1 MSTANRV
8 FVEISPHSLQL
19 AVIAGRRL
27 VACGDYAFD
36 EKEALAAFIAAHDVK
51 TVVLALVSPRQPFA
65 RLSGVEAV
73 TVRSEEGLL
82 ACAQAMSTGLT
93 APLSAVACDATS
105 GKAVDPA
112 GQEPWLIAGTTAESL
127 TAARDQLVALGL
139 PAPVLTALALPAQL
153 GTVVAA
159 LQDMPESAR
168 VAVLALGEND
178 SVFGLVSAGGV
189 GAVRSVAV
197 GYTQIFNAVQVELG
211 LKFRAAAP
219 KLFFNPSYD
228 FADAAERIAARL
240 AVTLQVAL
248 AEFPD
253 RPGILHVV
261 GLPEKQEWL
270 ALAMGQALGMSA
282 WTPDAAK
289 ICSQL
294 EMEIAAEITPKA
306 NTLRLVQL
314 AASSDATKAAWLP
327 FSLGNQPKPA
337 AAPMV
342 APAPAAVPIPAAVA
356 PKKPVVAPPA
366 AKPPVP
372 LAKPVAPVLPRPA
385 PKPVTAAAAPAKP
398 PARKV
403 PMASVVT
410 VPPTKEPAPVQAEA
424 ASVHVA
430 SSPKRP
436 WSIYGAVAAVVI
448 IVAVV
453 GGKFYADS
461 HAQAKE
467 LALRQIA
474 EKTRVET
481 ERVHRIAVE
490 KAEATLKINPVTGLP
505 AEWVS
510 EDIGLTTFAGSAGF
524 KQGAFRMTGF
534 GRNIGNFK
542 DSFLF
547 DYVPLAGDGVVTVR
561 LTAITDASRAAK
573 VGLMMRGSLDDGASH
588 VSLLIENGG
597 KDIKVVW
604 REKSGVQAAIINSL
618 GDAVLSVP
626 IWLRLVRAGSNI
638 TAYQSDNGKAWRIVA
653 GTPLTVQMTGEIY
666 AGMAVCSRDD
676 VPALATFDHVSVPG
690 WESLPPILAGSSDLE
705 GN

>member
-36 EKEALAAFIAAHDVK
+36 EKEALAAFIASHDVK
-51 TVVLALVSPRQPFA
+51 TVALALVSPRQPFA
-65 RLSGVEAV
+65 RLSGEEAV
-73 TVRSEEGLL
+73 MVRSEEGLL

-93 APLSAVACDATS
+93 APLSAVACDAIT

-112 GQEPWLIAGTTAESL
+112 GQEPWLLAGTTAEGL
-127 TAARDQLVALGL
+127 TAARDQLAALGL
-139 PAPVLTALALPAQL
+139 PAPVLTVLALPAQL

-159 LQDMPESAR
+159 LQDMPESTR

-178 SVFGLVSAGGV
+178 SVLGLVSAGGV
-189 GAVRSVAV
+189 EAVRSVAV
-197 GYTQIFNAVQVELG
+197 GYTQIFDAVQVELG

-219 KLFFNPSYD
+219 KLFFNASYD

-240 AVTLQVAL
+240 AVTLQGAL
-248 AEFPD
+248 TEFSD
-253 RPGILHVV
+253 RPGVLHVV

-270 ALAMGQALGMSA
+270 GLAMGQALGMSA
-282 WTPDAAK
+282 WTPDATK

-314 AASSDATKAAWLP
+314 AASSDATKSAWLP
-327 FSLGNQPKPA
+327 FSLGNRPKPA
-337 AAPMV
+337 AAPVV
-342 APAPAAVPIPAAVA
+342 APAPAAAV

-366 AKPPVP
+366 AKPPLPV
-372 LAKPVAPVLPRPA
+372 AKPVAPAPPRPA
-385 PKPVTAAAAPAKP
+385 PKPAPAAAVPAKP
-398 PARKV
+398 TAVKV
-403 PMASVVT
+403 PTASVAT
-410 VPPTKEPAPVQAEA
+410 IPPSEKPAPVQAEA
-424 ASVHVA
+424 ASVPVA
-430 SSPKRP
+430 PSTKRP
-436 WSIYGAVAAVVI
+436 WPIYGAVAAVVI
-448 IVAVV
+448 IVAAV
-453 GGKFYADS
+453 GVKFYADNQ
-461 HAQAKE
+461 AQAKE

-474 EKTRVET
+474 EKARQEAD
-481 ERVHRIAVE
+481 RVHQIAVG

-510 EDIGLTTFAGSAGF
+510 TDIGSTTFAGSAGF

-547 DYVPLAGDGVVTVR
+547 NYVPMAGDGVVTVR
-561 LTAITDASRAAK
+561 LMAITDASRVAK
-573 VGLMMRGSLDDGASH
+573 VGLMMRGALDDGASH

-597 KDIKVVW
+597 KDLKVVW
-604 REKSGVQAAIINSL
+604 REKSGVQAAIINST

-676 VPALATFDHVSVPG
+676 APTLASFDHVSVPG
-690 WESLPPILAGSSDLE
+690 WESSPPILAGSE
-705 GN
+705 Q